1 MLFRSFSQIKGSIEE
16 VEKVFDVSQLE
27 SWDFLKD
34 LFQSLENRGV
44 SNIRINFGIV
54 RGLDYYSG
62 TVFEVFDK
70 NSSLGALAGGGRYDT
85 LTKAFGRDD
94 LGATGVAGGIER
106 IILTMEEQKIIPQP
120 STNKIS
126 VVYVNEAMQNV
137 ANSIASLLRLNKI
150 QTEIDITGRNMKK
163 QMENA
168 STSKF
173 VIIVGPQE
181 LEDGNVTLRNM
192 INGSEN
198 TLSIEELTEDPRK
211 FLI

>member
-1 MLFRSFSQIKGSIEE
+1 M
-16 VEKVFDVSQLE
+16 
-27 SWDFLKD
+27 
-34 LFQSLENRGV
+34 
-44 SNIRINFGIV
+44 
-54 RGLDYYSG
+54 
-62 TVFEVFDK
+62 FEVFDK

>member
-1 MLFRSFSQIKGSIEE
+1 
-16 VEKVFDVSQLE
+16 
-27 SWDFLKD
+27 
-34 LFQSLENRGV
+34 
-44 SNIRINFGIV
+44 
-54 RGLDYYSG
+54 
-62 TVFEVFDK
+62 
-70 NSSLGALAGGGRYDT
+70 
-85 LTKAFGRDD
+85 
-94 LGATGVAGGIER
+94 
-106 IILTMEEQKIIPQP
+106 
-120 STNKIS
+120 
-126 VVYVNEAMQNV
+126 MQNV